1 MALQDCPWAGRRD
14 MPKLD
19 VESDRGARSIDG
31 GVKGDLD
38 GYGNHNSNTDEL
50 ARRMV

>member
-1 MALQDCPWAGRRD
+1 MALRDCLRHGGRK

-19 VESDRGARSIDG
+19 VEPGRSARSIEE

-38 GYGNHNSNTDEL
+38 GYGNHDSNTDEL

>member
-1 MALQDCPWAGRRD
+1 MALQDCPRPGGRD

-31 GVKGDLD
+31 GVKGDVH
-38 GYGNHNSNTDEL
+38 GYGNHDSNTDEL
-50 ARRMV
+50 AR